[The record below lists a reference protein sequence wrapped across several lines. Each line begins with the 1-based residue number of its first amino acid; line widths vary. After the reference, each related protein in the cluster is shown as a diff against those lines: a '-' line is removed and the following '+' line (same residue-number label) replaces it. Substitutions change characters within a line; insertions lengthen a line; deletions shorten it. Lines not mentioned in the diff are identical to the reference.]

1 MYESCNKVRRREIL
15 RKLRGILCQDVTE
28 MFCHLQLTGTLLKQI
43 EVWVEPTPEGSV
55 SVGLDLVSG
64 YSSIW

>member
-1 MYESCNKVRRREIL
+1 M